1 MFVSKLGNRLFSV
14 LDKLIVGI
22 YIETQGR
29 VSILFQKLR
38 PAPLRSVNDI
48 RLSPSDRIP
57 ALNKKDI
64 ISEKNR
70 TSAKKYFPFLLLV
83 APPTVGS

>member
-14 LDKLIVGI
+14 LDKLILGI

-29 VSILFQKLR
+29 VSILFHKLR

-57 ALNKKDI
+57 ALNKKI
-64 ISEKNR
+64 
-70 TSAKKYFPFLLLV
+70 
-83 APPTVGS
+83 